1 MFKRADTEV
10 ARISLCWLMNQH
22 KEIQMWST
30 LLLGL
35 IIGYLFILQYFNV
48 TLWVIEMESWLGS
61 IYIRFAITLYAM
73 NAMGFQSQRVIV
85 LNNN

>member
-1 MFKRADTEV
+1 
-10 ARISLCWLMNQH
+10 MNQH

-48 TLWVIEMESWLGS
+48 TLWVIETESWLGS

>member
-1 MFKRADTEV
+1 
-10 ARISLCWLMNQH
+10 MNRQ
-22 KEIQMWST
+22 KEIQMLGT

-48 TLWVIEMESWLGS
+48 TLWVIETESWLGS